1 MNEPIGIALLFCFC
15 CSHFLPTPHVVD
27 CDSLYF
33 PRLELKTWAS
43 GWKPLTFHFL
53 TITLHFLPPPISSYF
68 LTVSFNAWFFT
79 LEVFFKNKLSGK
91 NGTAAELN
99 FWHTKYQSDFRAI
112 LLFSCGFCLKL
123 FPFNSFAELS
133 LVRPIKPCKGNLS
146 WLKPKRKDNFY
157 WSVMFIAG

>member
-1 MNEPIGIALLFCFC
+1 MNQSGWPYCSVSAALIFCPPCGRLWFVWFSSSRVKNMSVGVKTFDLSF
-15 CSHFLPTPHVVD
+15 SHRSP
-27 CDSLYF
+27 YF
-33 PRLELKTWAS
+33 PD
-43 GWKPLTFHFL
+43 FL
-53 TITLHFLPPPISSYF
+53 SPPISSYF

-91 NGTAAELN
+91 NGTIAELN
-99 FWHTKYQSDFRAI
+99 FWHTKYQSGFRAI